1 MRRSWCAPSTRNL
14 STHTFPS
21 LNWTG
26 RWWLRWWWW
35 WLKWWRN
42 RVWWWCPSGGRRMS
56 CAASLAATCSWPGR
70 STTSRTLTS
79 TMRWGIWYD
88 FSRKFGNKGPS
99 FHKFWLVDDFD
110 GGDEADYPSTTRV
123 CLGMIGMCR
132 LAGSVTTIAW
142 RLGCL
147 MSLTRSLVHL
157 FFWFCSTTPFLFL
170 LCLVTQILIGPQ
182 VLFYLFSLFFQV
194 TLFIALSPILI
205 IIFGSNP
212 TMSW

>member
-79 TMRWGIWYD
+79 TMRWGIRYD
-88 FSRKFGNKGPS
+88 FSRTFGNKGPS

-132 LAGSVTTIAW
+132 RAGSVTTIAW

-147 MSLTRSLVHL
+147 MSLTRSFVHL
-157 FFWFCSTTPFLFL
+157 FFWFCYQPRHF
-170 LCLVTQILIGPQ
+170 
-182 VLFYLFSLFFQV
+182 FSFFV
-194 TLFIALSPILI
+194 
-205 IIFGSNP
+205 
-212 TMSW
+212 